1 MIVFTFFE
9 ELFLFLFEGKNT
21 SSLLKFNFEE
31 TNIIIF
37 EIHDLIIFIK
47 GSRQF
52 SKLSRL
58 FYEFW
63 IYDISRLER
72 NTRRGLR
79 NNTRV

>member
-9 ELFLFLFEGKNT
+9 ELFFLDVFFLLEGKNT
-21 SSLLKFNFEE
+21 SFLLKFNFEE

-58 FYEFW
+58 FYEF
-63 IYDISRLER
+63 
-72 NTRRGLR
+72 
-79 NNTRV
+79 